1 MKDLILDKEIVSK
14 KIERMA
20 FEIYEQHLGE
30 KEVII
35 AGVEDGGHRLA
46 ELLKSEVEKLSPL
59 KVELLRITLDKK
71 SPVLPEI
78 TVMPVLQPRESRS
91 VIITDDVLNTGR
103 TIAYCLQVF
112 LEYPLKKLQVAV
124 LVNRDHRSFPVSPD
138 YVGYS
143 LATTVEE
150 HVEVKIGKTVEV
162 YLY

>member
-71 SPVLPEI
+71 DIYRHE
-78 TVMPVLQPRESRS
+78 
-91 VIITDDVLNTGR
+91 
-103 TIAYCLQVF
+103 F
-112 LEYPLKKLQVAV
+112 F
-124 LVNRDHRSFPVSPD
+124 H
-138 YVGYS
+138 
-143 LATTVEE
+143 
-150 HVEVKIGKTVEV
+150 IGKTEQSGLKV
-162 YLY
+162 YIDEKHHATLKTTDQATRYIDFLEGKRNNY